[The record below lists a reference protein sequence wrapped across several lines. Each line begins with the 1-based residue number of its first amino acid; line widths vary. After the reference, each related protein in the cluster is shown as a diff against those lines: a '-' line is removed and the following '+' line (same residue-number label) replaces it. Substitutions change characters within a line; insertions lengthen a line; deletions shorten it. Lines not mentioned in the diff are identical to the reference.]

1 MQRELENIGIK
12 CGNVIKI
19 DVNTR
24 SKKCWGQCRKIGNNY
39 IIEVNQ
45 ILLREDTD
53 IDGLKNTI
61 IHELLHTCKGCMKH
75 TGEWKQL
82 AEKVNRY
89 YGYNIKRFVDEWENV
104 FELAMIVPGFAY
116 YANYEESDENGNTIV
131 INDKNE
137 ILSNN
142 VFANNDFMQ
151 ALEQVNAG
159 KLQALY
165 ISDKMKENID
175 LLRES
180 GYFDS

>member
-1 MQRELENIGIK
+1 MSKN
-12 CGNVIKI
+12 KI
-19 DVNTR
+19 
-24 SKKCWGQCRKIGNNY
+24 
-39 IIEVNQ
+39 
-45 ILLREDTD
+45 
-53 IDGLKNTI
+53 
-61 IHELLHTCKGCMKH
+61 M
-75 TGEWKQL
+75 
-82 AEKVNRY
+82 
-89 YGYNIKRFVDEWENV
+89 GYNTKIVDEWENV
-104 FELAMIVPGFAY
+104 FELAMIVPGFVY

-142 VFANNDFMQ
+142 IFANNDFMQ

-165 ISDKMKENID
+165 ISDKMRVNID

>member
-1 MQRELENIGIK
+1 MEKIRETKYNEWFRNTFLESFG
-12 CGNVIKI
+12 
-19 DVNTR
+19 
-24 SKKCWGQCRKIGNNY
+24 
-39 IIEVNQ
+39 
-45 ILLREDTD
+45 
-53 IDGLKNTI
+53 
-61 IHELLHTCKGCMKH
+61 HCKGKQISEKQGLIFEKYLKEDPENWRHANAFYYSGIISGKKIRLQESSTYNGSTKGH
-75 TGEWKQL
+75 TRTL
-82 AEKVNRY
+82 YRTVY
-89 YGYNIKRFVDEWENV
+89 YIT
-104 FELAMIVPGFAY
+104 I
-116 YANYEESDENGNTIV
+116 YEESDENGNTIV

>member
-1 MQRELENIGIK
+1 MN
-12 CGNVIKI
+12 KI
-19 DVNTR
+19 MGYDT
-24 SKKCWGQCRKIGNNY
+24 
-39 IIEVNQ
+39 Q
-45 ILLREDTD
+45 I
-53 IDGLKNTI
+53 
-61 IHELLHTCKGCMKH
+61 
-75 TGEWKQL
+75 
-82 AEKVNRY
+82 
-89 YGYNIKRFVDEWENV
+89 VDEWGNV

-131 INDKNE
+131 VNDKNG

-142 VFANNDFMQ
+142 IFANNDFMQ
-151 ALEQVNAG
+151 VLEQVNAG

>member
-1 MQRELENIGIK
+1 MN
-12 CGNVIKI
+12 KI
-19 DVNTR
+19 
-24 SKKCWGQCRKIGNNY
+24 
-39 IIEVNQ
+39 
-45 ILLREDTD
+45 
-53 IDGLKNTI
+53 
-61 IHELLHTCKGCMKH
+61 M
-75 TGEWKQL
+75 
-82 AEKVNRY
+82 
-89 YGYNIKRFVDEWENV
+89 GYNTEIVDEWENV

-142 VFANNDFMQ
+142 IFANNDFMQ

-165 ISDKMKENID
+165 ISDKMRVNID

>member
-1 MQRELENIGIK
+1 MN
-12 CGNVIKI
+12 KI
-19 DVNTR
+19 
-24 SKKCWGQCRKIGNNY
+24 
-39 IIEVNQ
+39 
-45 ILLREDTD
+45 
-53 IDGLKNTI
+53 
-61 IHELLHTCKGCMKH
+61 M
-75 TGEWKQL
+75 
-82 AEKVNRY
+82 
-89 YGYNIKRFVDEWENV
+89 GYNTGIVDEWENI

-131 INDKNE
+131 VNDKNE

-142 VFANNDFMQ
+142 IFANNDFMQ

-159 KLQALY
+159 RLQALY

>member
-1 MQRELENIGIK
+1 MN
-12 CGNVIKI
+12 KI
-19 DVNTR
+19 
-24 SKKCWGQCRKIGNNY
+24 
-39 IIEVNQ
+39 
-45 ILLREDTD
+45 
-53 IDGLKNTI
+53 
-61 IHELLHTCKGCMKH
+61 M
-75 TGEWKQL
+75 
-82 AEKVNRY
+82 
-89 YGYNIKRFVDEWENV
+89 GYNTGIVDEWENV
-104 FELAMIVPGFAY
+104 FELAMIVPDFAY

-131 INDKNE
+131 VNDKNE

>member
-1 MQRELENIGIK
+1 MN
-12 CGNVIKI
+12 KI
-19 DVNTR
+19 MGYST
-24 SKKCWGQCRKIGNNY
+24 
-39 IIEVNQ
+39 Q
-45 ILLREDTD
+45 I
-53 IDGLKNTI
+53 
-61 IHELLHTCKGCMKH
+61 
-75 TGEWKQL
+75 
-82 AEKVNRY
+82 
-89 YGYNIKRFVDEWENV
+89 VDEWENV

-116 YANYEESDENGNTIV
+116 YANYEEPDENGNTIV
-131 INDKNE
+131 VNDKNK

-142 VFANNDFMQ
+142 IFANNDFMQ

>member
-1 MQRELENIGIK
+1 MN
-12 CGNVIKI
+12 KI
-19 DVNTR
+19 
-24 SKKCWGQCRKIGNNY
+24 
-39 IIEVNQ
+39 
-45 ILLREDTD
+45 
-53 IDGLKNTI
+53 
-61 IHELLHTCKGCMKH
+61 M
-75 TGEWKQL
+75 
-82 AEKVNRY
+82 
-89 YGYNIKRFVDEWENV
+89 GYNTQIFDEWENV

-137 ILSNN
+137 ILSIN

>member
-1 MQRELENIGIK
+1 MSEN
-12 CGNVIKI
+12 KI
-19 DVNTR
+19 
-24 SKKCWGQCRKIGNNY
+24 
-39 IIEVNQ
+39 
-45 ILLREDTD
+45 
-53 IDGLKNTI
+53 
-61 IHELLHTCKGCMKH
+61 M
-75 TGEWKQL
+75 
-82 AEKVNRY
+82 
-89 YGYNIKRFVDEWENV
+89 GYNTEIVDEWESV

-142 VFANNDFMQ
+142 IFANNDFMQ

-180 GYFDS
+180 GYFDL

>member
-1 MQRELENIGIK
+1 MSEN
-12 CGNVIKI
+12 KI
-19 DVNTR
+19 
-24 SKKCWGQCRKIGNNY
+24 
-39 IIEVNQ
+39 
-45 ILLREDTD
+45 
-53 IDGLKNTI
+53 
-61 IHELLHTCKGCMKH
+61 M
-75 TGEWKQL
+75 
-82 AEKVNRY
+82 
-89 YGYNIKRFVDEWENV
+89 GYNTEIVDEWENV

-131 INDKNE
+131 VNDKNE

-142 VFANNDFMQ
+142 IFANNDFMQ
-151 ALEQVNAG
+151 VLEQVNAG

>member
-1 MQRELENIGIK
+1 MN
-12 CGNVIKI
+12 KI
-19 DVNTR
+19 
-24 SKKCWGQCRKIGNNY
+24 
-39 IIEVNQ
+39 
-45 ILLREDTD
+45 
-53 IDGLKNTI
+53 
-61 IHELLHTCKGCMKH
+61 M
-75 TGEWKQL
+75 
-82 AEKVNRY
+82 
-89 YGYNIKRFVDEWENV
+89 GYNTGIVDEWENV

-131 INDKNE
+131 VNDKNE

-151 ALEQVNAG
+151 ALEQVNAR

>member
-1 MQRELENIGIK
+1 MN
-12 CGNVIKI
+12 KI
-19 DVNTR
+19 
-24 SKKCWGQCRKIGNNY
+24 
-39 IIEVNQ
+39 
-45 ILLREDTD
+45 
-53 IDGLKNTI
+53 
-61 IHELLHTCKGCMKH
+61 M
-75 TGEWKQL
+75 
-82 AEKVNRY
+82 
-89 YGYNIKRFVDEWENV
+89 GYNTGIVDEWENV

>member
-1 MQRELENIGIK
+1 MN
-12 CGNVIKI
+12 KI
-19 DVNTR
+19 MGYST
-24 SKKCWGQCRKIGNNY
+24 
-39 IIEVNQ
+39 Q
-45 ILLREDTD
+45 I
-53 IDGLKNTI
+53 
-61 IHELLHTCKGCMKH
+61 
-75 TGEWKQL
+75 
-82 AEKVNRY
+82 
-89 YGYNIKRFVDEWENV
+89 VDEWENV

-142 VFANNDFMQ
+142 VCANNDFMQ

>member
-1 MQRELENIGIK
+1 MN
-12 CGNVIKI
+12 KI
-19 DVNTR
+19 
-24 SKKCWGQCRKIGNNY
+24 
-39 IIEVNQ
+39 
-45 ILLREDTD
+45 
-53 IDGLKNTI
+53 
-61 IHELLHTCKGCMKH
+61 M
-75 TGEWKQL
+75 
-82 AEKVNRY
+82 
-89 YGYNIKRFVDEWENV
+89 GYNTQIVDEWENV

>member
-1 MQRELENIGIK
+1 MN
-12 CGNVIKI
+12 KI
-19 DVNTR
+19 
-24 SKKCWGQCRKIGNNY
+24 
-39 IIEVNQ
+39 
-45 ILLREDTD
+45 
-53 IDGLKNTI
+53 
-61 IHELLHTCKGCMKH
+61 M
-75 TGEWKQL
+75 
-82 AEKVNRY
+82 
-89 YGYNIKRFVDEWENV
+89 GYNTQIVDEWENV

-142 VFANNDFMQ
+142 IFANNDFMQ

-165 ISDKMKENID
+165 ISDKMRVNID

>member
-1 MQRELENIGIK
+1 MN
-12 CGNVIKI
+12 KI
-19 DVNTR
+19 
-24 SKKCWGQCRKIGNNY
+24 
-39 IIEVNQ
+39 
-45 ILLREDTD
+45 
-53 IDGLKNTI
+53 
-61 IHELLHTCKGCMKH
+61 M
-75 TGEWKQL
+75 
-82 AEKVNRY
+82 
-89 YGYNIKRFVDEWENV
+89 GYNTGIVDEWENV

-131 INDKNE
+131 VNDKNE

-142 VFANNDFMQ
+142 IFANNDFMQ

-165 ISDKMKENID
+165 ISDKMRVNVD

>member
-1 MQRELENIGIK
+1 MSKN
-12 CGNVIKI
+12 KI
-19 DVNTR
+19 
-24 SKKCWGQCRKIGNNY
+24 
-39 IIEVNQ
+39 
-45 ILLREDTD
+45 
-53 IDGLKNTI
+53 
-61 IHELLHTCKGCMKH
+61 M
-75 TGEWKQL
+75 
-82 AEKVNRY
+82 
-89 YGYNIKRFVDEWENV
+89 GYNTGIVDEWENV

-131 INDKNE
+131 VNDKNE

-175 LLRES
+175 LLREF

>member
-1 MQRELENIGIK
+1 MN
-12 CGNVIKI
+12 KI
-19 DVNTR
+19 
-24 SKKCWGQCRKIGNNY
+24 
-39 IIEVNQ
+39 
-45 ILLREDTD
+45 
-53 IDGLKNTI
+53 
-61 IHELLHTCKGCMKH
+61 M
-75 TGEWKQL
+75 
-82 AEKVNRY
+82 
-89 YGYNIKRFVDEWENV
+89 GYNTQIVDEWENV
-104 FELAMIVPGFAY
+104 FELAMIVPGFVY